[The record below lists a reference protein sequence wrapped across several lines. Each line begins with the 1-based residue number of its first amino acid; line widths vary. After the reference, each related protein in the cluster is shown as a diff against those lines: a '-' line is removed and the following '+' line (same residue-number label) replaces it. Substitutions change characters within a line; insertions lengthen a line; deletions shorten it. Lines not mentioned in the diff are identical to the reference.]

1 MTKYDDEDER
11 NHLDSNI
18 LREVITLKSSSKIVS
33 RSHIFTHNEE
43 NERISI
49 FVSFISEKLS

>member
-1 MTKYDDEDER
+1 MTKYDGEDER

-18 LREVITLKSSSKIVS
+18 LREVITLKSSKIVS

-43 NERISI
+43 NENISI
-49 FVSFISEKLS
+49 FVSFI